1 MRTQDGM
8 GISQVLELAD
18 VGHHI
23 LRHWSFYLDKC
34 SAASTCI
41 LNIPP
46 IGSVRN
52 LKVLMNTQSFTL
64 DKVMILLKSYLA
76 SVINLLI
83 IIPIKHATIY
93 TQHVHLWLITLG
105 GTFQYL

>member
-1 MRTQDGM
+1 MP
-8 GISQVLELAD
+8 IPQVLELAD
-18 VGHHI
+18 IGLHI
-23 LRHWSFYLDKC
+23 LRHWSFYLGKR

-52 LKVLMNTQSFTL
+52 LKLLMNTQNFTL
-64 DKVMILLKSYLA
+64 EKVMILLKSYLI

-83 IIPIKHATIY
+83 IIPIKHAILY
-93 TQHVHLWLITLG
+93 TPHVHLWLITLG

>member
-1 MRTQDGM
+1 M
-8 GISQVLELAD
+8 GIPQVLELAD

-23 LRHWSFYLDKC
+23 LRHWSFYLGKC
-34 SAASTCI
+34 SAVSTCI

-46 IGSVRN
+46 IGSVTN
-52 LKVLMNTQSFTL
+52 LKLVMNTQSLTL
-64 DKVMILLKSYLA
+64 GKVMILLKSYLI

-83 IIPIKHATIY
+83 IIPIKHGIIY